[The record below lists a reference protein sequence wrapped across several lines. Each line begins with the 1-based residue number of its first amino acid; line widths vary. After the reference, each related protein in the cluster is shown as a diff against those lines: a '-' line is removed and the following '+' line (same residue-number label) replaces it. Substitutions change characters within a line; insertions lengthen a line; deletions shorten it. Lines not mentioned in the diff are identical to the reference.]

1 MYAPV
6 WASNV
11 AVTVEGQQVHAKFA
25 LSLVQNVTALPYV
38 TATVGSG
45 SEPNVT
51 VAFTHALRSANP
63 SASPSNLMLEINSTK
78 RSLDLTGTMDV
89 VGVSQRKGDI
99 LSVNMTWMP
108 FDVNSDLRAQNFSF
122 NTVGSRYLRSVV
134 AYYANASR
142 FVGRP
147 NATITGV
154 TFFENSTSVGAPV
167 AEDYVGNFTT
177 LNFDSLNPDLSQW
190 NRTYALTNNT
200 TTWRFFP
207 SQLLNF
213 DMRIQ
218 RKNVTTDYVATYGY
232 SATISVPGVGRAQ
245 GRIVL
250 VEVGTGQIEWV
261 MAAIVILA
269 VLSAIGVQ
277 LLFRSRK
284 KKLARFQ
291 RK

>member
-1 MYAPV
+1 
-6 WASNV
+6 
-11 AVTVEGQQVHAKFA
+11 
-25 LSLVQNVTALPYV
+25 
-38 TATVGSG
+38 
-45 SEPNVT
+45 
-51 VAFTHALRSANP
+51 
-63 SASPSNLMLEINSTK
+63 
-78 RSLDLTGTMDV
+78 
-89 VGVSQRKGDI
+89 
-99 LSVNMTWMP
+99 
-108 FDVNSDLRAQNFSF
+108 
-122 NTVGSRYLRSVV
+122 
-134 AYYANASR
+134 
-142 FVGRP
+142 
-147 NATITGV
+147 
-154 TFFENSTSVGAPV
+154 V